1 MGLIRLQEVL
11 QIKRPSTLKFLLWF
25 IYRKAIFWPSVS
37 TQVSLLL
44 ATSTRFCISFIIMV
58 CLDPSRPSDLT
69 QYSFIF
75 YAVTQYKSLLRNLL
89 LSILVNKN
97 YKKMW
102 IQYSPPHGLMKQLF
116 SFYSLVFDFFFF
128 SFHLLVLVLVLII
141 YFYLLFFIELY
152 NL

>member
-1 MGLIRLQEVL
+1 MMGLIRLQEVL

-102 IQYSPPHGLMKQLF
+102 IQHSPPHGLIKQLF
-116 SFYSLVFDFFFF
+116 GFYSLVFDFFFF
-128 SFHLLVLVLVLII
+128 FISSISISINIDNLFLFTF
-141 YFYLLFFIELY
+141 FYWAL
-152 NL
+152 

>member
-1 MGLIRLQEVL
+1 MMGLIRLQEVL

-102 IQYSPPHGLMKQLF
+102 IQHSPPHGLIKQLF
-116 SFYSLVFDFFFF
+116 GFYSLVFDFFFLI
-128 SFHLLVLVLVLII
+128 SFISISIDNLFLFTF
-141 YFYLLFFIELY
+141 FYWAL
-152 NL
+152 

>member
-102 IQYSPPHGLMKQLF
+102 IQHSPPHGLIKQLF
-116 SFYSLVFDFFFF
+116 GFYSLVFDFFFLI
-128 SFHLLVLVLVLII
+128 SFISISIDNLFLFTF
-141 YFYLLFFIELY
+141 FYWAL
-152 NL
+152 

>member
-102 IQYSPPHGLMKQLF
+102 IQHSPPHGLIKQLF
-116 SFYSLVFDFFFF
+116 GFYSLVFDFFFF
-128 SFHLLVLVLVLII
+128 FISSISISINIDNLFLFTF
-141 YFYLLFFIELY
+141 FYWAL
-152 NL
+152 

>member
-116 SFYSLVFDFFFF
+116 GFYSLVFDFFFLI
-128 SFHLLVLVLVLII
+128 SFISISIDNLFFFI
-141 YFYLLFFIELY
+141 FFIELY